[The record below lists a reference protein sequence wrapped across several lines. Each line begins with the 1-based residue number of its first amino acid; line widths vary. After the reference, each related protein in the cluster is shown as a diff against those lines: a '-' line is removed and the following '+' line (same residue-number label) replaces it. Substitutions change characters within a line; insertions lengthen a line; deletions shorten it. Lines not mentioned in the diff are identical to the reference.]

1 MHLIV
6 NDGETCCNP
15 TNTRDA
21 VQKLLAIKRFKEKNS
36 SGRDTVWKWEK
47 RDDCDLQTEE
57 PHKT

>member
-1 MHLIV
+1 MNLIV

-15 TNTRDA
+15 ANTREA

-47 RDDCDLQTEE
+47 RDDCDLQTE
-57 PHKT
+57 